1 MANKLRAGVIGGG
14 LGGDHGYA
22 YANSNEY
29 ELVAACDINP
39 AAFEKFFARAK
50 IERGSIHEYTD
61 YKEMFSK
68 EKLDVVSVATP
79 DHLHT
84 DPVCDAAEAGVRGI
98 FCEKPLCTTIKD
110 ADRMLETV
118 ARTGAKLAIDHTRI
132 YIPNY
137 RAVKKAVWDGEIGGL
152 TRIVG
157 HMGGA
162 RSMLFRNGTHLIGI
176 VCYLADSDPLWV
188 IAAHERGFENYGAE
202 YKGLGGKDPMMD
214 PGSTIIIEYAN
225 GVRAIINSA
234 KKTPAL
240 LEVDLQGPGG
250 RFVVN
255 DGSTKAWKTDKPEG
269 ELTEV
274 LPPEGRGYLAQFG
287 ANLILAVEE
296 IAQMVLKNGP
306 NSSPPQAA
314 LNTLEI
320 MQAALISQSKNSA
333 KVQLPL
339 PRV

>member
-1 MANKLRAGVIGGG
+1 ML
-14 LGGDHGYA
+14 
-22 YANSNEY
+22 
-29 ELVAACDINP
+29 
-39 AAFEKFFARAK
+39 
-50 IERGSIHEYTD
+50 
-61 YKEMFSK
+61 SK
-68 EKLDVVSVATP
+68 EKLAVVSIATT
-79 DHLHT
+79 DHLHA

-98 FCEKPLCTTIKD
+98 FFEKPLCTTIQD
-110 ADRMLETV
+110 ADRMLEVV
-118 ARTGAKLAIDHTRI
+118 ARTGAKLAIDHTRC

-157 HMGGA
+157 HMGGT
-162 RSMLFRNGTHLIGI
+162 RSMLFRNGTHLIAV

-188 IAAHERGFENYGAE
+188 IAAHERGFENYGPN
-202 YKGLGGKDPMMD
+202 YKGLGGKDPMQD

-234 KKTPAL
+234 KQTPAL

-250 RFVVN
+250 RYCVN
-255 DGSTKAWKTDKPEG
+255 DSSTKAWKTDKPEG

-274 LPPEGRGYLAQFG
+274 LPPEGRGYLEQFG
-287 ANLILAVEE
+287 KTLILAVEE
-296 IAQMVLKNGP
+296 VAQMVLHDGP

-320 MQAALISQSKNSA
+320 MQAALISQNENSA
-333 KVQLPL
+333 KVMLPL
-339 PRV
+339 PRL